1 MSLIRS
7 AGFAAAF
14 AFAAAIGAAAFSSNA
29 RAAEVDKKIQRVWK
43 SKCASC
49 HGAAGKGDT
58 EQGKKMGIRD
68 MSSAAVQKEMTDD
81 TIKNAI
87 TKGVKTDKGE
97 MEAFPD
103 LTPEQIDG
111 LLKYVRSF
119 KK

>member
-1 MSLIRS
+1 MSLVRS
-7 AGFAAAF
+7 AGLAAAF

-29 RAAEVDKKIQRVWK
+29 RAAEVDKKIQRLWK

-49 HGAAGKGDT
+49 HGAMGKGDT

-68 MSSAAVQKEMTDD
+68 MSSAAVQKEMTDA
-81 TIKNAI
+81 TI
-87 TKGVKTDKGE
+87 TKALKEGVKTDKGE

-103 LTPEQIDG
+103 LTPEQTDG
-111 LLKYVRSF
+111 LLKYIRGF